1 MKQGEKI
8 LVITY
13 YWPPAGGAGVQRW
26 LKFCNYLPEFDIKP
40 IVLTVDEE
48 KASYLQTDE
57 TLVKDISLNIPV
69 YKTNSFEPLG
79 IFSSLVGKK
88 NVPFGGFANVNKES
102 VLQKGARFLRG
113 NFFIPDPRKG
123 WNSYAYKK
131 ALQLIK
137 QENIKTIITTGP
149 PHSTHLIG
157 LKLQAKLGV
166 KWICDMRDPWTD
178 IYYYK
183 DFMHLP
189 FVKKMDAGLEKK
201 VLEQADEIITVSAG
215 FKSIFSAKSKLINQK
230 KIHLL
235 PNGYDEKDFT
245 EKIDSKNKTYTL
257 SYVGS
262 MAQIYKPYVLLAAM
276 ANCLVKGYD
285 MKLRFVGNVAPIIKK
300 SISIKGLYKNVEY
313 IDHVEHKKAI
323 SYMQNT
329 NSLLLIIPNTSHA
342 KGILPGKVFEY
353 LAAQKPILAI
363 GPTLGDVAEILKETK
378 AGNIFDYDDEKGIEE
393 ELIKRIN
400 EFNSQEK
407 THQNVNIEQ
416 YSRRELTK
424 KLASIIKA

>member
-1 MKQGEKI
+1 MKQGEKV

-40 IVLTVDEE
+40 IVLTVDEK

-79 IFSSLVGKK
+79 IFSSIVGKK

-189 FVKKMDAGLEKK
+189 FVKKMDADLEKK
-201 VLEQADEIITVSAG
+201 VLEQADEIITVSEG
-215 FKSIFSAKSKLINQK
+215 LKSIFSVKSELINPK

-235 PNGYDEKDFT
+235 PNGYDEKDFE
-245 EKIDSKNKTYTL
+245 EKIDSKNKTFIL

-276 ANCLVKGYD
+276 ANCLAKGYD

-313 IDHVEHKKAI
+313 IEHVEHKKAI

-342 KGILPGKVFEY
+342 KGILTGKVFEY
-353 LAAQKPILAI
+353 LAAQNHILAI
-363 GPTLGDVAEILKETK
+363 GPTHGDVAQILKETK
-378 AGNIFDYDDEKGIEE
+378 AGNIFDYEDEKGIEE

-400 EFNSQEK
+400 EFNSQEE